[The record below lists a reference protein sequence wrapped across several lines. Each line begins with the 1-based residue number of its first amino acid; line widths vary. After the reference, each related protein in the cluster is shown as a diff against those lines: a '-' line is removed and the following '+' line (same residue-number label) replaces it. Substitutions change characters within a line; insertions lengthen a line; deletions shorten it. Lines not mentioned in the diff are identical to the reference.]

1 MSVTTAARG
10 FVLFLLTV
18 PVIQGQKAY
27 DVKYTSTEICGLRG
41 STVDM
46 SCTYTYPRRV
56 GNQDTTVQESFWF
69 IRESNGICADLKSE
83 PDYSGRVEYLC
94 DNNRCTLTIK
104 DLRESDAALYKF
116 RFITNQSGGS
126 FTGLP
131 GVTLSVTDLQ
141 VQVDTLHEYQFY
153 SQAKLTC
160 QSSCLPDHSSFI
172 WYKGQ
177 SKATEGATYSDYF
190 YSSDSISCAVKGHE
204 SFHSPSVL
212 IQRQKGYDV
221 KYTSTEICG
230 FRGSTVDI
238 SCTYTYPRRVG
249 YHDTTVQKTFWFI
262 KESNEIHADLKSEP
276 DYSGRVENLCDNNR
290 CTLTIKDLRESDA
303 ALYKFRF
310 TTNQSGGSFTGSP
323 GVTLSVRDPQL
334 QINVRSLDHYSPWKE
349 LTCHSSCQLPD
360 DLSYVWY
367 NNGQKVRGKTKYLHL
382 RVFSPTDSYHCEH
395 GSIRSPPVYAPKLPS
410 VSVSPSG
417 VIVEGSSVTL
427 NCSAD
432 ANPEAT
438 CIWYKNQTLIKGAE
452 RIYRLSPI
460 SSEDRGRYDCS
471 CQNLYG
477 TTTTSKYVHVQY
489 APKSPSV
496 SVSPSGLIVEGSS
509 VTLTCS
515 ADANPAANYTWYK
528 ENTHAHAQLLRE
540 FVFTSIQSSDSGLYR
555 CVARNELGES
565 PGNITVAVEYA
576 PKLPSVSVSPS
587 GVIVEGSS
595 VTLNCSADAN
605 PEATCIWYKNQTLI
619 KGAERIYRLSPISS
633 EDRGL
638 YECSCQN
645 LYGTTRT
652 SKYLHVQYAP
662 KSPSVSVSPSGQ
674 IVEGSSVTLTCSSD
688 ANPEATCIWYKNQ
701 TLIKGA
707 ERIYRLSSI
716 SSEDRGLYEC
726 SCQNLYGTRRTSKY
740 VDVLYAPKL
749 PSVSV
754 SPSGQIVEGSS
765 VTLTCSADANPAATY
780 TWYKDNEDSVKAT
793 GHNFTIT
800 DIRPEHG
807 GQYYCKVKNTRGSQR
822 AMFSLDVTV
831 STEVLKTAITGT
843 TTAVLFV
850 MVLLTII
857 FLMRKK
863 RTSEQPSEPGDRANH
878 SEQLEE
884 VVEPHYVSV
893 HFVKKQTDAIYSNIQ
908 PGPHRNMMK
917 QRENEEDVV
926 EYSAVKFRSRG
937 QETVEDPT
945 ALYSVVKKPTH

>member
-1 MSVTTAARG
+1 MSLTTAARG
-10 FVLFLLTV
+10 LVLFLLTV
-18 PVIQGQKAY
+18 PVIQGQKGY

-41 STVDM
+41 STVDI

-56 GNQDTTVQESFWF
+56 DDHDTTVQESFWF
-69 IRESNGICADLKSE
+69 IRESNGIYADLKSDPDYSDRVE
-83 PDYSGRVEYLC
+83 YLCDNNRCTLTIKDLRESDAALYKFRFITNQPRGSFTGSPGVTLSVTDLQVQVDTLHEHQFYNNAKLTCQSSCLPDHSSFIWYEGQSKATEGATYSARFSSSDSISCAVKGHESSHSPSVLIWRRKGYDVKYTSTEICGFRGSTVDISCTYTYPHRVHNQDTKIQESFWFIKESDADLKSDPDYSGRVEYLC

-116 RFITNQSGGS
+116 RFITNQPGGR

-131 GVTLSVTDLQ
+131 GVTLSVTD
-141 VQVDTLHEYQFY
+141 
-153 SQAKLTC
+153 
-160 QSSCLPDHSSFI
+160 
-172 WYKGQ
+172 
-177 SKATEGATYSDYF
+177 
-190 YSSDSISCAVKGHE
+190 
-204 SFHSPSVL
+204 
-212 IQRQKGYDV
+212 
-221 KYTSTEICG
+221 
-230 FRGSTVDI
+230 
-238 SCTYTYPRRVG
+238 
-249 YHDTTVQKTFWFI
+249 
-262 KESNEIHADLKSEP
+262 
-276 DYSGRVENLCDNNR
+276 
-290 CTLTIKDLRESDA
+290 
-303 ALYKFRF
+303 
-310 TTNQSGGSFTGSP
+310 
-323 GVTLSVRDPQL
+323 PQL
-334 QINVRSLDHYSPWKE
+334 QINVRSLAHYSPWKE

-360 DLSYVWY
+360 YLSYVWY
-367 NNGQKVRGKTKYLHL
+367 NNGQEVGGKTKYLLL

-410 VSVSPSG
+410 VSVSSSG
-417 VIVEGSSVTL
+417 
-427 NCSAD
+427 
-432 ANPEAT
+432 
-438 CIWYKNQTLIKGAE
+438 Q
-452 RIYRLSPI
+452 
-460 SSEDRGRYDCS
+460 
-471 CQNLYG
+471 
-477 TTTTSKYVHVQY
+477 
-489 APKSPSV
+489 
-496 SVSPSGLIVEGSS
+496 IVEGSS

-515 ADANPAANYTWYK
+515 
-528 ENTHAHAQLLRE
+528 
-540 FVFTSIQSSDSGLYR
+540 S
-555 CVARNELGES
+555 
-565 PGNITVAVEYA
+565 
-576 PKLPSVSVSPS
+576 
-587 GVIVEGSS
+587 
-595 VTLNCSADAN
+595 DAN

-645 LYGTTRT
+645 LYGTTTT

-674 IVEGSSVTLTCSSD
+674 IVEGRSVTLTCSSDANPAATYTWYKENTHAHAQLLREGLREFVFTSIQSSDSGLYRCVARNELGESPGKITVAVEYAPKLPSVSVSPSGIVEGSSVTLTCSADANPEATCIWYKNQTLIKGAERIYHLSPISSEDRGLYECSCQNVYGTTTTSKYLHVQYAPKLPSVSVSPSGQIVEGRSVTLTCSAD

-707 ERIYRLSSI
+707 ERIYRLSPI
-716 SSEDRGLYEC
+716 SSEDRGRYEC
-726 SCQNLYGTRRTSKY
+726 SCQNLYGTRITSKY
-740 VDVLYAPKL
+740 VDVLYAPKS

-754 SPSGQIVEGSS
+754 SPSGLIMEGSS
-765 VTLTCSADANPAATY
+765 VTLTCSSDANPAADY

-807 GQYYCKVKNTRGSQR
+807 GHYYCQVKNTRGSQS
-822 AMFSLDVTV
+822 AMFRLNVTV

-843 TTAVLFV
+843 SAAVLFV

-884 VVEPHYVSV
+884 VIEPHYVSV
-893 HFVKKQTDAIYSNIQ
+893 HFVKKQTDGIYSNIQ

-917 QRENEEDVV
+917 QKENEEDVV

-945 ALYSVVKKPTH
+945 ALYSVLKKPTR

>member
-18 PVIQGQKAY
+18 PVIQGQRAY

-41 STVDM
+41 STVDI

-56 GNQDTTVQESFWF
+56 GYHDTTVQESFWF

-83 PDYSGRVEYLC
+83 PDYSGPVEYLC

-126 FTGLP
+126 LTGSP

-141 VQVDTLHEYQFY
+141 VQVDILHEYQFY
-153 SQAKLTC
+153 SQTKLTC

-172 WYKGQ
+172 WYEGQ
-177 SKATEGATYSDYF
+177 SKVTEGATYSANF

-249 YHDTTVQKTFWFI
+249 NQDTTVQKTFWFI
-262 KESNEIHADLKSEP
+262 KESNEIYADLKSEP
-276 DYSGRVENLCDNNR
+276 DYSGRVEYLCDNNR

-310 TTNQSGGSFTGSP
+310 ITNQSGGRCTGSP

-334 QINVRSLDHYSPWKE
+334 QINVRSLGHFSPWKE

-367 NNGQKVRGKTKYLHL
+367 NNGQEVGGKTKYLHL

-395 GSIRSPPVYAPKLPS
+395 GSIRSPSVYAPKLPS

-417 VIVEGSSVTL
+417 QIVEGSSVTL
-427 NCSAD
+427 TCSSD

-460 SSEDRGRYDCS
+460 SSEDRGRYECS

-477 TTTTSKYVHVQY
+477 T
-489 APKSPSV
+489 
-496 SVSPSGLIVEGSS
+496 
-509 VTLTCS
+509 
-515 ADANPAANYTWYK
+515 
-528 ENTHAHAQLLRE
+528 
-540 FVFTSIQSSDSGLYR
+540 
-555 CVARNELGES
+555 
-565 PGNITVAVEYA
+565 
-576 PKLPSVSVSPS
+576 
-587 GVIVEGSS
+587 
-595 VTLNCSADAN
+595 
-605 PEATCIWYKNQTLI
+605 
-619 KGAERIYRLSPISS
+619 
-633 EDRGL
+633 
-638 YECSCQN
+638 
-645 LYGTTRT
+645 TTRT

-688 ANPEATCIWYKNQ
+688 ANPEATCIWSKNQ

-793 GHNFTIT
+793 GHIFTIT

-807 GQYYCKVKNTRGSQR
+807 GQYYCQVKNTRGSHS

-843 TTAVLFV
+843 TAAVLFV

-878 SEQLEE
+878 SEQ
-884 VVEPHYVSV
+884 
-893 HFVKKQTDAIYSNIQ
+893 

-917 QRENEEDVV
+917 QRENEEWSVV
-926 EYSAVKFRSRG
+926 EYSAVRFRSRG
-937 QETVEDPT
+937 QETVEDQT
-945 ALYSVVKKPTH
+945 ALYNVVKTPAH

>member
-1 MSVTTAARG
+1 MSLTTAARG
-10 FVLFLLTV
+10 LVLFLLTV
-18 PVIQGQKAY
+18 PVIQGQKGY

-41 STVDM
+41 STVDI

-56 GNQDTTVQESFWF
+56 DDHDTTVQESFWF
-69 IRESNGICADLKSE
+69 IRESNGIYADLKSDPDYSDRVE
-83 PDYSGRVEYLC
+83 YLCDNNRCTLTIKDLRESDAALYKFRFITNQPRGSFTGSPGVTLSVTDLQVQVDTLHEHQFYNNAKLTCQSSCLPDHSSFIWYEGQSKATEGATYSARFSSSDSISCAVKGHESSHSPSVLIWRRKGYDVKYTSTEICGFRGSTVDISCTYTYPHRVHNQDTKIQESFWFIKESDADLKSDPDYSGRVEYLC

-116 RFITNQSGGS
+116 RFITNQPGGR

-131 GVTLSVTDLQ
+131 GVTLSVTD
-141 VQVDTLHEYQFY
+141 
-153 SQAKLTC
+153 
-160 QSSCLPDHSSFI
+160 
-172 WYKGQ
+172 
-177 SKATEGATYSDYF
+177 
-190 YSSDSISCAVKGHE
+190 
-204 SFHSPSVL
+204 
-212 IQRQKGYDV
+212 
-221 KYTSTEICG
+221 
-230 FRGSTVDI
+230 
-238 SCTYTYPRRVG
+238 
-249 YHDTTVQKTFWFI
+249 
-262 KESNEIHADLKSEP
+262 
-276 DYSGRVENLCDNNR
+276 
-290 CTLTIKDLRESDA
+290 
-303 ALYKFRF
+303 
-310 TTNQSGGSFTGSP
+310 
-323 GVTLSVRDPQL
+323 PQL
-334 QINVRSLDHYSPWKE
+334 QINVRSLAHYSPWKE

-360 DLSYVWY
+360 YLSYVWY
-367 NNGQKVRGKTKYLHL
+367 NNGQEVGGKTKYLLL

-410 VSVSPSG
+410 VSVSSSG
-417 VIVEGSSVTL
+417 
-427 NCSAD
+427 
-432 ANPEAT
+432 
-438 CIWYKNQTLIKGAE
+438 Q
-452 RIYRLSPI
+452 
-460 SSEDRGRYDCS
+460 
-471 CQNLYG
+471 
-477 TTTTSKYVHVQY
+477 
-489 APKSPSV
+489 
-496 SVSPSGLIVEGSS
+496 IVEGSS

-515 ADANPAANYTWYK
+515 
-528 ENTHAHAQLLRE
+528 
-540 FVFTSIQSSDSGLYR
+540 S
-555 CVARNELGES
+555 
-565 PGNITVAVEYA
+565 
-576 PKLPSVSVSPS
+576 
-587 GVIVEGSS
+587 
-595 VTLNCSADAN
+595 DAN

-645 LYGTTRT
+645 LYGTTTT

-662 KSPSVSVSPSGQ
+662 KLPSVSVSPSGIVEGSSVTLTCSADANPEATCIWYKNQTLIKGAERIYHLSPISSEDRGLYECSCQNVYGTTTTSKYLHVQYAPKLPSVSVSPSGQ
-674 IVEGSSVTLTCSSD
+674 IVEGRSVTLTCSAD

-707 ERIYRLSSI
+707 ERIYRLSPI
-716 SSEDRGLYEC
+716 SSEDRGRYEC
-726 SCQNLYGTRRTSKY
+726 SCQNLYGTRITSKY
-740 VDVLYAPKL
+740 VDVLYAPKS

-754 SPSGQIVEGSS
+754 SPSGLIMEGSS
-765 VTLTCSADANPAATY
+765 VTLTCSSDANPAADY

-807 GQYYCKVKNTRGSQR
+807 GHYYCQVKNTRGSQS
-822 AMFSLDVTV
+822 AMFRLNVTV

-843 TTAVLFV
+843 SAAVLFV

-884 VVEPHYVSV
+884 VIEPHYVSV
-893 HFVKKQTDAIYSNIQ
+893 HFVKKQTDGIYSNIQ

-917 QRENEEDVV
+917 QKENEEDVV

-945 ALYSVVKKPTH
+945 ALYSVLKKPTR